1 MAHTYIHVHVCL
13 FVSRETLLGQLTGYV
28 RSVREEFTTKS
39 SYHPMTTPSDP
50 THKAAAEQQATPTG
64 KNMPDVVKNIVWCHQ
79 LEPYTN
85 DIVITAEYLL
95 GELAGFERFQ
105 GEANELK
112 DELRA
117 YQREQVDSWSRQVLA
132 AIDHPSEPL
141 G

>member
-1 MAHTYIHVHVCL
+1 MWSI
-13 FVSRETLLGQLTGYV
+13 TL
-28 RSVREEFTTKS
+28 
-39 SYHPMTTPSDP
+39 
-50 THKAAAEQQATPTG
+50 
-64 KNMPDVVKNIVWCHQ
+64 VWCHQ
-79 LEPYTN
+79 LLAKTN
-85 DIVITAEYLL
+85 DIVTTAEHL